1 MKLILR
7 WILASV
13 ALLIT
18 VRVAPGLEVVG
29 SGLCLLGAAAALGLL
44 NLLARPAVLLFQAI
58 TLPLS
63 CLTFGLWTFLV
74 SFFVNVLI
82 FYFVGSL
89 GWGFTVRSFGAAALG
104 ALVMSVLNTV
114 LTGLF
119 ELGRGRARRG

>member
-1 MKLILR
+1 MKLLMR
-7 WILASV
+7 WVLASV

-18 VRVAPGLEVVG
+18 VHIVPGLAAVG
-29 SGLCLLGAAAALGLL
+29 GGLWIFVAAAALGLL
-44 NLLARPAVLLFQAI
+44 NLLARPAVFLFQAI

-63 CLTFGLWTFLV
+63 CLTFGLWTFLL

-82 FYFVGSL
+82 FYFVGSV
-89 GWGFTVRSFGAAALG
+89 GWGFTVGSFGAAALG

-119 ELGRGRARRG
+119 ELGRRASERV